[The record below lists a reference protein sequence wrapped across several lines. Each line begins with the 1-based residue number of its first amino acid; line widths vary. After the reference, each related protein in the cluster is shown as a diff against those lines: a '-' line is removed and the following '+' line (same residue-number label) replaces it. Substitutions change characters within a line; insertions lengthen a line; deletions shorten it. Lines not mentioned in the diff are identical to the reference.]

1 MVHPGNGIINI
12 LKDVKVKTE
21 RKLNVVKEEF
31 NLDQII
37 DATTDKDRELTI
49 EEILQQ
55 HAEKIDNSQKKELS
69 SLVTTR
75 FETVSR
81 LPAQLQDFHC
91 GKISESIGYTQTKT
105 SGKDNLKAIS
115 KPVRENATPPNYNK
129 LSPLL
134 IVLGCQKQRETKSF
148 VLGPAADSY
157 TASAGVIPHK
167 GIANITLLANT
178 ANIMSE
184 AAAEANV
191 VQLTPLQVA
200 CKITT
205 GNPTYFDI
213 CAEKK

>member
-1 MVHPGNGIINI
+1 M
-12 LKDVKVKTE
+12 
-21 RKLNVVKEEF
+21 
-31 NLDQII
+31 
-37 DATTDKDRELTI
+37 
-49 EEILQQ
+49 
-55 HAEKIDNSQKKELS
+55 
-69 SLVTTR
+69 
-75 FETVSR
+75 
-81 LPAQLQDFHC
+81 
-91 GKISESIGYTQTKT
+91 
-105 SGKDNLKAIS
+105 
-115 KPVRENATPPNYNK
+115 RENATPPNYNK